1 VRFAAIDDVNN
12 TAIIWKVP
20 TKFSES
26 RELGAFFGEFG
37 EHGHER

>member
-20 TKFSES
+20 TKGDDSGE
-26 RELGAFFGEFG
+26 FFGG
-37 EHGHER
+37 SGDREHRD